1 MATRLDGEKDNRG
14 GTKPGAGRP
23 KGAISL
29 ETKRKQAF
37 EKLFISEVNKNKKP
51 IIEALMKKSKEG
63 DVRALTDILNRI
75 VGKPTEKL
83 DLTSKGEQILVNVV
97 NYKNDGDNNTIPVQ
111 AEKASAGVLEEQSP
125 IQDSGVSQTGGEIL
139 NGSK

>member
-51 IIEALMKKSKEG
+51 LIEALMAKAISG
-63 DVRALTDILNRI
+63 DVKALVDVLNRI
-75 VGKPTEKL
+75 IGKPTEKL

-97 NYKNDGDNNTIPVQ
+97 NYKNVNDNNTIPVP
-111 AEKASAGVLEEQSP
+111 AEKTPVGVPEEQSP